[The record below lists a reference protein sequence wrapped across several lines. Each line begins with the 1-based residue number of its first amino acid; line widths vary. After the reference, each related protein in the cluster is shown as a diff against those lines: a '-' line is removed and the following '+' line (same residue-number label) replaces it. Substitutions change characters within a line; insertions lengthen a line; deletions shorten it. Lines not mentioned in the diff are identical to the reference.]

1 MGLLSFQGVDW
12 VRPFKQCILMTP
24 FPNTH
29 SFFMN
34 MFLASF
40 ISVNITFLD
49 REALVQNLTGKYP
62 LSLKQV
68 VQLSQNSS
76 HYVVPY
82 KSSRSRHFGLILCN
96 ISDREGANEEAN
108 NIKIALESI
117 GCEVIKIEWS
127 AAHELGAK
135 MDSILDSGILRNC
148 SLLTVCMMTHG
159 YRGVFSGS
167 HGTEVPVNDVL
178 NQLSVSLPDYLPLV
192 SMSGWRVLLLIG
204 PVF

>member
-1 MGLLSFQGVDW
+1 MGLLSFQGADW

-96 ISDREGANEEAN
+96 INEEAN
-108 NIKIALESI
+108 NIKLALESI
-117 GCEVIKIEWS
+117 GCEVIKTEWS
-127 AAHELGAK
+127 AANELGPK
-135 MDSILDSGILRNC
+135 MDSILDSGILGNC
-148 SLLTVCMMTHG
+148 LLLTVRIMSHG
-159 YRGVFSGS
+159 YRGVFSGRD
-167 HGTEVPVNDVL
+167 GTEVPVNDVL

>member
-96 ISDREGANEEAN
+96 INEEAN
-108 NIKIALESI
+108 NIKLALESI

-135 MDSILDSGILRNC
+135 MDSILDSGILGNC
-148 SLLTVCMMTHG
+148 LLLTVRIMSHG
-159 YRGVFSGS
+159 YRGVFSGRD
-167 HGTEVPVNDVL
+167 GTEVPVNDVL

>member
-1 MGLLSFQGVDW
+1 M
-12 VRPFKQCILMTP
+12 R
-24 FPNTH
+24 
-29 SFFMN
+29 
-34 MFLASF
+34 MFIASF
-40 ISVNITFLD
+40 NSVNIDFLD
-49 REALVQNLTGKYP
+49 REALVQNLTRKHP
-62 LSLKQV
+62 LSLEQV

-82 KSSRSRHFGLILCN
+82 KSSGSRHFGLLLCN
-96 ISDREGANEEAN
+96 INEEAN
-108 NIKIALESI
+108 NIKLALELI

-148 SLLTVCMMTHG
+148 SLLTVCIMTHG

-167 HGTEVPVNDVL
+167 DRTEVPVNDVL